1 MENNPPVNELR
12 LITSPSAVNP
22 TEFMQN
28 GFADDALSLTN
39 ANGKKNV
46 TLVSFDRHAVIPT
59 DQQWNLNVQRALP
72 YGIVAEVGYYANK
85 FDHNWWQVDGN
96 PAPATVTAAL
106 PAGGINAN
114 RLYKSTTIP
123 NVTGNPTIYLGTV
136 SRVWKEGWSQY
147 NGLQIKAEKRYDKG
161 LSFLVGYAYSK
172 TLGVGD
178 TQGFQNPGNIEAERS
193 VVNTDMRHHF
203 VGSGVYIL
211 PFGRGSEIGSHWN
224 RWVDGALGGWAF
236 SPILTLSSG
245 TPLNLTE
252 SKNPSNSGGTADRPN
267 LVGNPHQAGT
277 IAGNPSCVAPA
288 GGTHSTAQ
296 WFNPCAFAV
305 QPSGTYGN
313 APRNSI
319 VSPSLVNLDAAIHKT
334 LVINE
339 HLRAQLRLE
348 SFNVTNTPHYGPP
361 ALDVQSL
368 TTLGT
373 ITSITG
379 NPRQNQIALKILF

>member
-1 MENNPPVNELR
+1 LS
-12 LITSPSAVNP
+12 TSPNAVSP
-22 TEFMQN
+22 TEFLQN

-72 YGIVAEVGYYANK
+72 YGIVTEVGYYANK

-96 PAPATVTAAL
+96 PAPATATAAL

-147 NGLQIKAEKRYDKG
+147 NGLQIKAEKRYENG
-161 LSFLVGYAYSK
+161 LSFLVGYAYSR

-178 TQGFQNPGNIEAERS
+178 TQDFQDPGNIQAERA
-193 VVNTDMRHHF
+193 VVNADMRHHF
-203 VGSGVYIL
+203 VGSGVYTL
-211 PFGRGSEIGSHWN
+211 PFGRGSEIGGNWN
-224 RWVDGALGGWAF
+224 RWVDGVLGGWAF

-267 LVGNPHQAGT
+267 LVGNPHQAGA
-277 IAGNPSCVAPA
+277 IAGNSSCVAPA
-288 GGTHSTAQ
+288 GATHSTAQ

-313 APRNSI
+313 APRNYI
-319 VSPSLVNLDAAIHKT
+319 VSPGLVNLDAAIHKT